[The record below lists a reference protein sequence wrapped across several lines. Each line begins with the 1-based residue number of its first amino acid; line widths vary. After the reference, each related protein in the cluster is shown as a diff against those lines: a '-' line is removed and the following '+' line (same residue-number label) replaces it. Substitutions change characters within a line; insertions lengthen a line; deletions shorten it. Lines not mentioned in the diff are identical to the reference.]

1 MSESLKG
8 KYIAFT
14 GKLKD
19 FTRIDLEDM
28 AREYGFTFMNRVS
41 NTTDILVVGDKPG
54 KTKLD
59 KARSS
64 GVREMSGDD
73 FIFMLGADEAL
84 GIKPPPTIE
93 TEEEIAERQA
103 FYKNDDYAGI
113 F

>member
-14 GKLKD
+14 GKLQD
-19 FTRIDLEDM
+19 FTRADLENM
-28 AREYGFTFMNRVS
+28 GKEYGFTFMSRVS
-41 NTTDILVVGDKPG
+41 ATTDILVVGDKPG

-73 FIFMLGADEAL
+73 FIFMLGADDAL
-84 GIKPPPTIE
+84 GIKAPPTVE

-103 FYKNDDYAGI
+103 FYENDDYAGI